1 MRENNLISNS
11 KQRLRGEKHYVFMA
25 KVNKIVLSDSNQKK
39 NTINWFNRNINMQRT
54 KNVKIKKRNIRI

>member
-1 MRENNLISNS
+1 MQNVFEKTINKVMMKNNLISNS

-39 NTINWFNRNINMQRT
+39 NTIN
-54 KNVKIKKRNIRI
+54 